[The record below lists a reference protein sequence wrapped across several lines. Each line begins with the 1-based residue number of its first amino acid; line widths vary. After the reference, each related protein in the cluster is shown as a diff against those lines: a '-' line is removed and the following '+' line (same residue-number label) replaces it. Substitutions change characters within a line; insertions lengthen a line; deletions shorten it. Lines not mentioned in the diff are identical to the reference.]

1 MISMKSIITDWDYIY
16 KNEEL
21 IGKLL
26 ETPFFEKCVHLCW
39 YMAIQDPVM
48 YLAEEIKPDTVYNR
62 DVYKEFVQS
71 GDKVKYVVWPALFL
85 HEDGPLL
92 YKGVVQAYK
101 WFMHHV
107 IRPFLSHNNFIN
119 EFYIKYSGFELI
131 RLIG

>member
-48 YLAEEIKPDTVYNR
+48 SLSEEIKPDTVYNR

-71 GDKVKYVVWPALFL
+71 GDKVKYLVWPALFL
-85 HEDGPLL
+85 HEGGPLL

-101 WFMHHV
+101 
-107 IRPFLSHNNFIN
+107 
-119 EFYIKYSGFELI
+119 
-131 RLIG
+131 